1 MIDVSATSK
10 HDQLTAQHSQ
20 YQHTPPHNHTF
31 HNNLV
36 DMQRYDFFFSHHTFS
51 LKSCVF

>member
-1 MIDVSATSK
+1 MTN
-10 HDQLTAQHSQ
+10 L
-20 YQHTPPHNHTF
+20 PHNTLNINIPHHRGHTF